1 MTDLLEF
8 WCDRNHPLHY
18 WKWIAAAWVVAILGT
33 VPTLSII
40 GDSGDAWPFFILA
53 MIPTLAHLYGFLAN
67 LGALREGL
75 DPGRVG
81 PALVGVAYLLA
92 AIIAATQIDL
102 ILAFT
107 LPISSVMM
115 ATLTYGVF
123 FTGFMPLLAFWLVH
137 LLLSPDVTRR
147 GVVIAFSLMTASW
160 MVALMTGYFL
170 GSV

>member
-18 WKWIAAAWVVAILGT
+18 WKWILAAWFVAILGT
-33 VPTLSII
+33 FPTLSII

-115 ATLTYGVF
+115 A
-123 FTGFMPLLAFWLVH
+123 
-137 LLLSPDVTRR
+137 
-147 GVVIAFSLMTASW
+147 
-160 MVALMTGYFL
+160 
-170 GSV
+170 

>member
-18 WKWIAAAWVVAILGT
+18 WKWIAAAWFVAILGT
-33 VPTLSII
+33 FPTLSII

-92 AIIAATQIDL
+92 AVIAATQIDL

-147 GVVIAFSLMTASW
+147 GVVIAFALMTASW
-160 MVALMTGYFL
+160 LVALMTGYFL

>member
-8 WCDRNHPLHY
+8 WCDRNHHLHY
-18 WKWIAAAWVVAILGT
+18 WKWISAAWFVAILGT
-33 VPTLSII
+33 FPTLSII

-147 GVVIAFSLMTASW
+147 GLVIAFALMTASW
-160 MVALMTGYFL
+160 LVALMTGYFL
-170 GSV
+170 GSA

>member
-18 WKWIAAAWVVAILGT
+18 WKWIAASWFVAILGT
-33 VPTLSII
+33 FPTLSII

-147 GVVIAFSLMTASW
+147 GVVIAFALMTASW
-160 MVALMTGYFL
+160 LVALMTGYFL
-170 GSV
+170 GSA

>member
-18 WKWIAAAWVVAILGT
+18 WKWISAAWFVAILGT
-33 VPTLSII
+33 FPTLSII

-137 LLLSPDVTRR
+137 LLLSPDVTKR
-147 GVVIAFSLMTASW
+147 GVVIAFALMTASW
-160 MVALMTGYFL
+160 LVALMTGYFL
-170 GSV
+170 GSA

>member
-18 WKWIAAAWVVAILGT
+18 WKWISAAWFVAILGT
-33 VPTLSII
+33 FPTLSII

-137 LLLSPDVTRR
+137 LLLSPDVTKR
-147 GVVIAFSLMTASW
+147 GLVIAFALMTASW
-160 MVALMTGYFL
+160 LVALMTGYFL
-170 GSV
+170 GSA

>member
-18 WKWIAAAWVVAILGT
+18 WKWISAAWFVAILGT
-33 VPTLSII
+33 FPTLSII

-147 GVVIAFSLMTASW
+147 GVVIAFALMTASW
-160 MVALMTGYFL
+160 LVALMTGYFL
-170 GSV
+170 GSA